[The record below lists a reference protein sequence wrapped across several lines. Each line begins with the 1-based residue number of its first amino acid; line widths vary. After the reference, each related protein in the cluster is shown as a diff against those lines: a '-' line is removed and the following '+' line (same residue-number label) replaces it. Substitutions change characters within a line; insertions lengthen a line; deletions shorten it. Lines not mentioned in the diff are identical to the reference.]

1 MTYRQFMKMFDRL
14 MHRKPAAA
22 ALVVVGLVIA
32 GFFLVR
38 GGTTSDGAVSQSA
51 ATTSHATSRV
61 TVDASTVALSKL
73 PKEAKQ
79 TLKLI
84 KAGGPFPY
92 EKDGATFGNFE
103 KLLPLELGGYY
114 REYTVPTPGAGD
126 RGARR
131 IIAGDGGEFYYT
143 GDHYASFQR
152 IAEDS

>member
-1 MTYRQFMKMFDRL
+1 MTYRQFMKVFDRL
-14 MHRKPAAA
+14 MRRKPAAA
-22 ALVVVGLVIA
+22 VLVVVGLVIA

-38 GGTTSDGAVSQSA
+38 GGTTSDGPEAQSGVTSSQVATDA
-51 ATTSHATSRV
+51 ATG
-61 TVDASTVALSKL
+61 ASTVALSAL
-73 PKEAKQ
+73 PKEAAQ

-92 EKDGATFGNFE
+92 EKDGSTFGNFE
-103 KLLPLELGGYY
+103 KLLPLKSGGYY
-114 REYTVPTPGAGD
+114 HEYTVPTPGESD

-152 IAEDS
+152 IEEDS

>member
-1 MTYRQFMKMFDRL
+1 MTYRQFMKMFDRPL
-14 MHRKPAAA
+14 GKKPAVAV
-22 ALVVVGLVIA
+22 LVVVGLLVA

-38 GGTTSDGAVSQSA
+38 GGTTSDGPVSQA
-51 ATTSHATSRV
+51 ATATVKVSE
-61 TVDASTVALSKL
+61 L
-73 PKEAKQ
+73 PAGAQQ
-79 TLKLI
+79 TLELI

-103 KLLPLELGGYY
+103 RLLPLKSSGYY
-114 REYTVPTPGAGD
+114 HEYTVPTPGANN

-152 IAEDS
+152 IEKDS